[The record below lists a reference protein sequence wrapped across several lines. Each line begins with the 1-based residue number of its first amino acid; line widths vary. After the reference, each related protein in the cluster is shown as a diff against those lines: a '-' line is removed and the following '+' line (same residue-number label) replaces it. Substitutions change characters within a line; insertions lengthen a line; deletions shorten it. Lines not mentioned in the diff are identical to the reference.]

1 MIVVQKCT
9 FVYKWSFSNSAATK
23 RAVMLTSMELQMKH
37 WKFLYRYL
45 SREQDDE
52 AFEVKIATIDV
63 ENEEVREKIITMLI
77 TWIRE
82 EGEVATFRTLIK
94 TLESDKMKLGDI
106 AGM

>member
-1 MIVVQKCT
+1 MNVVQKCKS
-9 FVYKWSFSNSAATK
+9 VCNFSNSHSAATK
-23 RAVMLTSMELQMKH
+23 RAVMLTSMELHMKN

-45 SREQDDE
+45 SHEQGVE
-52 AFEVKIATIDV
+52 AKLTTIDV
-63 ENEEVREKIITMLI
+63 ENEEVREKSITMLI

-94 TLESDKMKLGDI
+94 TLESDKMKLRDI